1 MGYGRYRYIFIITYA
16 RSGSTLLQSILN
28 SADGVQIRGENNNV
42 AYHLHRAIKAV
53 TNAKSFH
60 GRNHK
65 ATARDHPWYGA
76 VNLDPELFQQTLLDN
91 FIEQV
96 LVPAEDARVIGFK
109 EIRHIPAFMS
119 DKEFHAYMDFL
130 LEAFPGARI
139 VCNSRRA
146 EDVRVSGFL
155 RDADPA
161 TVTNDVQVADARF
174 SALCARSDRCMHL
187 QYEEYT
193 QSPEIL
199 FEMLRFLDLPHDA
212 ARVTAVMNK
221 PLDHARETLKAWP
234 DQRNP

>member
-16 RSGSTLLQSILN
+16 RSGSTLIQSVLN
-28 SADGVQIRGENNNV
+28 SVDGVQIRGENNNV

-53 TNAKSFH
+53 TNAKSSH

-65 ATARDHPWYGA
+65 TTARDHPWYGA
-76 VNLDPELFQQTLLDN
+76 ANLDPDRFQETLLDN

-96 LVPAEDARVIGFK
+96 LVPAEDARVLGFK
-109 EIRHIPAFMS
+109 EIRHIPAFMG
-119 DKEFHAYMDFL
+119 DEEFHAYMDFL
-130 LEAFPGARI
+130 LETFTDARI
-139 VCNSRRA
+139 VCNSRQA
-146 EDVRVSGFL
+146 ENVRVSGFL
-155 RDADPA
+155 KDADPA

-199 FEMLRFLDLPHDA
+199 GNMLRFLDLPHDP
-212 ARVTAVMNK
+212 ARVAAVMNK
-221 PLDHARETLKAWP
+221 PLDHARETLKIRP
-234 DQRNP
+234 DQHNP